1 MPSSHSP
8 ESATPEDARHRA
20 HQELQR
26 AYLLITYGHCTEALE
41 ACERAAELLPDH
53 PLPLTLKGGILIA
66 SGQLPLAIRTLQ
78 QVKRTHRDDILASI
92 YMAEACFLAG
102 RHRRAWR
109 VLDEIDPE
117 ALAQSPHAELALA
130 LRETWSQI
138 PPDELPKPLQVNL
151 DDESQP
157 IA

>member
-1 MPSSHSP
+1 MPSTYPP
-8 ESATPEDARHRA
+8 EIATPEDARHRA

-26 AYLLITYGHCTEALE
+26 AYLLITYGHCAEALE
-41 ACERAAELLPDH
+41 ACERAAVLLPDH

-66 SGQLPLAIRTLQ
+66 SGQLPRAIRTLQ
-78 QVKRTHRDDILASI
+78 QVQRTHRGDILASI

-117 ALAQSPHAELALA
+117 ALEKSPHAELALA

-138 PPDELPKPLQVNL
+138 PPEELPKPLEVNL
-151 DDESQP
+151 DDEPQP